1 MSVATKPLLG
11 MLSLG
16 GLLGGVWFVLQQ
28 QGDSA
33 KIAWLEETQLKI
45 ENGDIL
51 NIPGL
56 TSFKEA
62 SKILMAKSKRE
73 KILYRVFFAT
83 DWNRNGSPSSW
94 EQFIDYA
101 AENKGDAWF
110 VDARTDQLADN
121 IAVWSYEPW
130 RKGMTQEEGEPL
142 GQRII
147 VQSRRHDEDR
157 EKIEEEQYIELRKK
171 YWADKKAQRQKE
183 DAEDEEEEE
192 EEL

>member
-1 MSVATKPLLG
+1 MSVVTKSLLG

-16 GLLGGVWFVLQQ
+16 GLLGGVWFVIQQ

-33 KIAWLEETQLKI
+33 KIEWLKETQLKLSD
-45 ENGDIL
+45 GDIL

-56 TSFKEA
+56 SSFKEA
-62 SKILMAKSKRE
+62 SKILMKMSAPRE
-73 KILYRVFFAT
+73 ERVFIAM

-94 EQFIDYA
+94 EQFVDYA

-142 GQRII
+142 GQKI
-147 VQSRRHDEDR
+147 VVQARRHDENR
-157 EKIEEEQYIELRKK
+157 EKMEEEQYIELRKK
-171 YWADKKAQRQKE
+171 YWADKKAQREKE